1 MRHFD
6 YLSDA
11 EIDRLFFRAPEHF
24 AVDSDPRVLA
34 MALGATLYSPAT
46 RPNLAQDIAKRAAK
60 GVISFVVCLEDSIA
74 DHEVPFAERNAVEQL
89 RAYAESGASG
99 PLVFVRVR
107 NADQIRLIT
116 EGLGEHLRVLTGF
129 VIPKFLEETGVEF
142 LEAIES
148 ASVLAGRRL
157 YAMPVLE
164 SPELAFRESRTSAL
178 IGIQS
183 LLQKYRDS
191 ILAVRIG
198 ATDLCSA
205 YGLRRTRELT
215 IYHVH
220 VIADVISDIVNVLG
234 RADESGFVITG
245 PVWEY
250 FAQHER
256 IFKPQLRET
265 PFAEHDERPLR
276 LRMID
281 TDLDGLIREVVLD
294 QANGLTGKT
303 VIHPSHVT
311 AVHALSV
318 VSHEEYVD
326 ACDIL
331 EAERGGAKAS
341 GYRNKMN
348 ESKPHRAW
356 AEQLVRRANVFGV
369 TREDMSYV
377 DVISASGIA

>member
-89 RAYAESGASG
+89 RLYAESGASG

-107 NADQIRLIT
+107 NADQVRLIT
-116 EGLGEHLRVLTGF
+116 EGLGEHVRVLSGF
-129 VIPKFLEETGVEF
+129 VIPKFLEDTAGEF
-142 LEAIES
+142 LEAIEA
-148 ASVLAGRRL
+148 ASVVAGRRL

-164 SPELAFRESRTSAL
+164 SPELAFRETRASAL
-178 IGIQS
+178 LGVQS
-183 LLQKYRDS
+183 MLEKYRES

-215 IYHVH
+215 IYNVH
-220 VIADVISDIVNVLG
+220 VIANVISDIVNVLG
-234 RADESGFVITG
+234 RAGESGYVITG

-265 PFAEHDERPLR
+265 PFVEHDERPLR

-281 TDLDGLIREVVLD
+281 ADLDGLIREIVLD

-356 AEQLVRRANVFGV
+356 AEQLVRRAKVFGV
-369 TREDMSYV
+369 MREDTSYV
-377 DVISASGIA
+377 DVLSASGIA